1 MNQSNRTRFM
11 QTIREALGHD
21 GSLPRPAPP
30 GLFLSMPSDASLRRL
45 ARVRD
50 RTPSD
55 RRKLI
60 DILRRTAQPIHLDV
74 VVANNI
80 EAAADAIVRHV
91 LSADT
96 EWGGS
101 KQVCTWNHPLI
112 DSLALESVLGLY
124 RIPVVSPASYA
135 PPGTD
140 RVSGDQ
146 RTALRNAIA
155 TSFVGVTAADFC
167 VSDTATLVLRTRPGQ
182 PRSVSLVPSIHIAV
196 ITADQIVADLKE
208 LYALLHWSDPDGQ
221 PDLTTC
227 MTFVSGP
234 SKTADIEATLVHG
247 AHGPRTV
254 LLVVIETDNT

>member
-1 MNQSNRTRFM
+1 
-11 QTIREALGHD
+11 
-21 GSLPRPAPP
+21 
-30 GLFLSMPSDASLRRL
+30 MPSDASLRRL

-60 DILRRTAQPIHLDV
+60 DILRHAAQPINLDV
-74 VVANNI
+74 VVVNGV
-80 EAAADAIVRHV
+80 EAATDAIVRQV

-112 DSLALESVLGLY
+112 DSLALESVLGRH
-124 RIPVVSPASYA
+124 RIPVVTPSSYVAS
-135 PPGTD
+135 GTG
-140 RVSGDQ
+140 RVSGGQ
-146 RTALRNAIA
+146 RTTLRNAIA
-155 TSFVGVTAADFC
+155 ASFVGVTAADFC
-167 VSDTATLVLRTRPGQ
+167 VAGTATLVLRTRPGQ

-196 ITADQIVADLKE
+196 ISADHIVADFKE

-247 AHGPRTV
+247 AHGPRAV
-254 LLVVIETDNT
+254 SLVVIETDNT